1 MSYQNGIINHLI
13 ENEITI
19 TFLDNSLA
27 PITQENIVSESMT
40 LKQSVCD
47 GEELRFGGCIASE
60 FSIRLMNTPQRQFN
74 KLIEGKW
81 ISVKIT
87 QRYAAPD
94 AAIYPANDRYPSNS
108 LYPGITVGEKEFYIF
123 SGYIDSATVDK
134 TDKNFFDVVAYDALA
149 KLYET
154 DATDYFYRSVKT
166 IMQLTSLIS
175 YIGQRMEVDRFRYT
189 HITNEAYTTPELST
203 EVGNFNAK
211 NTEWLN
217 RKDRVSYGA
226 LLRQI
231 CEVLGVFGVV
241 LPNEGKGIFTMRKL
255 TGTPEVYRFY
265 EKLEAE
271 EFQATGYTDF
281 QFNVSGDDRTG
292 KSVTAVGGLSD
303 RNDSAIDKVY
313 DFSDNILIMQ
323 PYAGSSSG
331 RTSSAFDYLINRT
344 SIGTRLAMNAE
355 STAHSGQCAY
365 SDFQPLSATLDG
377 RLWVSVG
384 DPIEILVSMTDVNGD
399 YILDENGNIQK
410 ETVKTYLLSRTLTG
424 IQALTDQIEAKG
436 LR

>member
-1 MSYQNGIINHLI
+1 
-13 ENEITI
+13 
-19 TFLDNSLA
+19 
-27 PITQENIVSESMT
+27 
-40 LKQSVCD
+40 
-47 GEELRFGGCIASE
+47 
-60 FSIRLMNTPQRQFN
+60 
-74 KLIEGKW
+74 
-81 ISVKIT
+81 
-87 QRYAAPD
+87 
-94 AAIYPANDRYPSNS
+94 
-108 LYPGITVGEKEFYIF
+108 
-123 SGYIDSATVDK
+123 
-134 TDKNFFDVVAYDALA
+134 
-149 KLYET
+149 
-154 DATDYFYRSVKT
+154 
-166 IMQLTSLIS
+166 
-175 YIGQRMEVDRFRYT
+175 
-189 HITNEAYTTPELST
+189 
-203 EVGNFNAK
+203 
-211 NTEWLN
+211 
-217 RKDRVSYGA
+217 
-226 LLRQI
+226 
-231 CEVLGVFGVV
+231 
-241 LPNEGKGIFTMRKL
+241 MRKL